1 MNPRDKREDGK
12 LVPQK
17 NYRMA
22 VWMPGSFK
30 DQKERSNKELTS
42 KGRIES
48 ERQWGSKV
56 KGASVLQ
63 NISKEMASLW
73 KECVNIFY
81 SQVGKDK
88 LSSYE
93 LNKGTSVYR
102 QAQGR
107 VLWGKLL
114 SMITTRATKSKSK
127 KQFPT
132 LNQNWLP
139 PCNTST
145 IMKTT
150 LPGYFN
156 FFQGKLE
163 ISTVIWSLPS
173 LL

>member
-1 MNPRDKREDGK
+1 
-12 LVPQK
+12 
-17 NYRMA
+17 
-22 VWMPGSFK
+22 MPGSFK

-107 VLWGKLL
+107 VL
-114 SMITTRATKSKSK
+114 
-127 KQFPT
+127 
-132 LNQNWLP
+132 
-139 PCNTST
+139 
-145 IMKTT
+145 
-150 LPGYFN
+150 
-156 FFQGKLE
+156 
-163 ISTVIWSLPS
+163 
-173 LL
+173 

>member
-1 MNPRDKREDGK
+1 
-12 LVPQK
+12 
-17 NYRMA
+17 
-22 VWMPGSFK
+22 
-30 DQKERSNKELTS
+30 
-42 KGRIES
+42 
-48 ERQWGSKV
+48 
-56 KGASVLQ
+56 
-63 NISKEMASLW
+63 MASLW
-73 KECVNIFY
+73 KECVNFFY

-88 LSSYE
+88 SSSYE

-102 QAQGR
+102 QAQGK

-132 LNQNWLP
+132 WNQNWLP

-163 ISTVIWSLPS
+163 IWTVEWNLPS
-173 LL
+173 LLQKLQTFQTIYSKLSVWPPNQTYLKAGPDSLISGFQETDTQVYKWDIRTHLKGLPSWSSG